1 MANLYE
7 ITEDMMRLMDM
18 MNDPDTDN
26 EALEEA
32 MQEVQANFEEKAESY
47 CQVIKQ
53 FEADAAAYNAEADRL
68 KQRQTV
74 CENNVKRLK
83 EALQKALVATG
94 HEKGFN
100 AGLFRLK
107 VSNNGGVR
115 PIVIDGE
122 VPAEYKIVK
131 YENNNEAIRKY
142 LEGFADDKGC
152 SFAHF
157 GERGTHLS
165 IR

>member
-1 MANLYE
+1 MASLYE
-7 ITEDMMRLMDM
+7 LSAEMAELMEW
-18 MNDPDTDN
+18 MNDPETDDQAIKDTLDGLQF
-26 EALEEA
+26 ELEK
-32 MQEVQANFEEKAESY
+32 KAESY

-94 HEKGFN
+94 HENGFN

-107 VSNNGGVR
+107 VANNGGVR